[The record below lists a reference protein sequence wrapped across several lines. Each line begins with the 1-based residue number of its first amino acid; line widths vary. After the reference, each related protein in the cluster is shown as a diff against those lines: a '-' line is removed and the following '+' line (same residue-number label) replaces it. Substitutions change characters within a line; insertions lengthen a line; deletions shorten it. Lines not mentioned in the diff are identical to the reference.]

1 MRVDIHV
8 MLLGMPLLDGKFCYV
23 PSACVPRSLD
33 DDRLAVVAAEMTTRL
48 VARPEDDDDDDEV
61 HEEER
66 DSAVGYHCH

>member
-1 MRVDIHV
+1 
-8 MLLGMPLLDGKFCYV
+8 MPFHFLRCTVVLDGKFCLV
-23 PSACVPRSLD
+23 FSACVLRSLD
-33 DDRLAVVAAEMTTRL
+33 DERLAVVAVEMTTRL